1 MAEGR
6 AHRQYASRSAT
17 RSHTGPEGDGAAIQ
31 KGQAGSNMSDLGTYA
46 EGFNAFRRM
55 MAAVPETSRLEIFQ
69 NAANEAA
76 RYVQGASRGCRQ
88 RSVVP
93 SARARVR
100 NLTGRCRAVIRLSR
114 DPTRRRW
121 RRGDGRHDSDGGRV
135 SAPVIRLSMPL
146 PDLMRGCRQWRKSP
160 RTSLGLYS

>member
-1 MAEGR
+1 
-6 AHRQYASRSAT
+6 
-17 RSHTGPEGDGAAIQ
+17 
-31 KGQAGSNMSDLGTYA
+31 MSDLGTYA

-93 SARARVR
+93 SAR
-100 NLTGRCRAVIRLSR
+100 VI
-114 DPTRRRW
+114 
-121 RRGDGRHDSDGGRV
+121 V
-135 SAPVIRLSMPL
+135 
-146 PDLMRGCRQWRKSP
+146 
-160 RTSLGLYS
+160 RTSRPTC

>member
-1 MAEGR
+1 
-6 AHRQYASRSAT
+6 
-17 RSHTGPEGDGAAIQ
+17 
-31 KGQAGSNMSDLGTYA
+31 MSDLGTYA

-93 SARARVR
+93 SLWTSVR
-100 NLTGRCRAVIRLSR
+100 NFT
-114 DPTRRRW
+114 
-121 RRGDGRHDSDGGRV
+121 
-135 SAPVIRLSMPL
+135 
-146 PDLMRGCRQWRKSP
+146 PDLRIARIAACAERQTQHCAPTGNS
-160 RTSLGLYS
+160 G

>member
-1 MAEGR
+1 
-6 AHRQYASRSAT
+6 
-17 RSHTGPEGDGAAIQ
+17 
-31 KGQAGSNMSDLGTYA
+31 MSDLGTYA

-135 SAPVIRLSMPL
+135 SAPVMR
-146 PDLMRGCRQWRKSP
+146 DLMRGCRQRQSADWSRAVIIKS
-160 RTSLGLYS
+160 RTAT